1 MKNYPSFYQC
11 IYNINLYY
19 NDMLWKM
26 LIYRTPVIKTEEV
39 KKILKHLANLLSWEW
54 VFVDIIRKNTLIH

>member
-39 KKILKHLANLLSWEW
+39 KKILKHLANLSWEW
-54 VFVDIIRKNTLIH
+54 VFVDIIRKNTLIN